1 MSENTRVIDLSRE
14 QLKKIAG
21 GGSSDSD
28 TFSFTCLE
36 CGTAFTVSNTAMV
49 ARCPNCGEEYFF
61 AVTECR

>member
-1 MSENTRVIDLSRE
+1 MSENSRVIDLTNE

-21 GGSSDSD
+21 GGDNDSD

-36 CGTAFTVSNTAMV
+36 CGTAFTVFNMAMA
-49 ARCPNCGEEYFF
+49 ARCPNCGEEYSF